1 MPGRSRSKDTGAYME
16 LFDYEKKHLEML
28 RPHLA
33 ECTVLLKTDG
43 SFPLDAPCRIAAYGS
58 GVRRTVKG
66 GTGSGEVNSR
76 FFTNVEEGLLDAGF
90 ILTTGEWLDAYET
103 AYAASRKQ
111 FFTDLKA
118 EAKKAK
124 VNVMIYGMGRVM
136 PEPEYDIPL
145 DADGDA
151 AIYVVSRIS
160 GEGSDRRPVRGDLLL
175 SASEERDIL
184 ALSARFEKFMLV
196 INAGG
201 PIDLTGIADRVGN
214 ILVLSQLGVETG
226 AALADV
232 LLGRENPS
240 GKLTTTWSAWN
251 DYAKLGT
258 FGGHDDTRY
267 NEGIYVGYRYF
278 DAAGKKALFPFGYGL
293 SYTTFDTSPQSAS
306 LSGTEMQAAVLVTN
320 TGKYSGREVVQLY
333 VSSPSGALDKPKKAL
348 AGFGKTASLAPGGSE
363 TVTVSFDLRDLAS
376 YDERNAAYILEA
388 GDYIVRAGTS
398 SEDTKICAVI
408 SLNATSFTKKVR
420 NALGRPDFTDWKPEG
435 APAEEIPEGVPHF
448 ELSASSIVTE
458 TFDYDRRDEIDDA
471 VRALSNDK
479 LIYANIGNFDP
490 KGGVLSVIGNAAK
503 ELAGAAGETTAMLKD
518 AGFPVLEMA
527 DGPAGLRLSKEF
539 YRDKTGAHT
548 IGGSALPESM
558 AELLP
563 VPVQKLLA
571 LTAGKTKVPKG
582 AVRKTQYCT
591 AIPIGTAIAQSWNT
605 DFAELCGD
613 IVGEEMERFGV
624 HLWLAPALNIHRSV
638 LCGRN
643 FEYFSEDPLVS
654 GLFAAAI
661 TEGVQKHPGRGVTI
675 KHYAAN
681 NQEFNR
687 YGSSSN
693 VSERAM
699 REIYLRGFE
708 ICIRKASPAA
718 VMSSYN
724 LLNGV
729 HTAERR
735 DLCTDI
741 LRTEFGFEG
750 VLMTDWV
757 ISLMSDKKDVY
768 PVVKPRLVA
777 AAGGDL
783 FMPGAPANYKDMMAG
798 IIEGSLTRQDLL
810 VNATRVYRLGKK
822 LMQTD

>member
-1 MPGRSRSKDTGAYME
+1 MPGRSRTKDTGAYME

-33 ECTVLLKTDG
+33 DCTVLLKTDG
-43 SFPLDAPCRIAAYGS
+43 AFPLDAPCRIAAYGN
-58 GVRRTVKG
+58 GVRHTVKG

-76 FFTNVEEGLLDAGF
+76 FFTNIEDGLLDAGF
-90 ILTTGEWLDAYET
+90 ILTTGEWLDAYE
-103 AYAASRKQ
+103 AAHAAARKQ
-111 FFTDLKA
+111 FRAALKA
-118 EAKKAK
+118 EARKAK
-124 VNVMIYGMGRVM
+124 ANPMIYGMGRVM
-136 PEPEYDIPL
+136 PEPEYELPL

-151 AIYVVSRIS
+151 AIYVMSRNS
-160 GEGSDRRPVRGDLLL
+160 GEGIDRRPIRGDLLL
-175 SASEERDIL
+175 THAEERDIL
-184 ALSARFEKFMLV
+184 HLAARFEKFMLV

-201 PIDLTGIADRVGN
+201 PVDLSSVAGSVGN

-226 AALADV
+226 AALADI
-232 LLGRENPS
+232 LLGRADPS
-240 GKLTTTWSAWN
+240 GKLATTWSAWN

-267 NEGIYVGYRYF
+267 HEGIYVGYRYF
-278 DAAGKKALFPFGYGL
+278 DAAGKKALFPFGHGL
-293 SYTTFDTSPQSAS
+293 SYTTFDISSPSAA
-306 LSGTEMQAAVLVTN
+306 LYGTEMQVTVHVTN

-348 AGFGKTASLAPGGSE
+348 AGFGKTASLAPGESE
-363 TVTVSFDLRDLAS
+363 TLTVSFDFRDLSS

-388 GDYIVRAGTS
+388 GDYIVRYGTS
-398 SEDTKICAVI
+398 SADTKICAAV
-408 SLNATSFTKKVR
+408 SLHATSITKKVR
-420 NALGRPDFTDWKPEG
+420 NALGRPDFADWKP
-435 APAEEIPEGVPHF
+435 APYPAEEIPDGTPRF
-448 ELSASSIVTE
+448 ELNAASIVTE
-458 TFDYDRRDEIDDA
+458 TFDYDSPEEIDDA

-490 KGGVLSVIGNAAK
+490 KGGVLSVIGNAARGI
-503 ELAGAAGETTAMLKD
+503 AGAAGETTDRLTD
-518 AGFPVLEMA
+518 QGFPVLEMA
-527 DGPAGLRLSKEF
+527 DGPAGLRLSRVF
-539 YRDKTGAHT
+539 YRDKKGAHT

-571 LTAGKTKVPKG
+571 VVAGSPKAPKG
-582 AVRKTQYCT
+582 AVVENQYCT
-591 AIPIGTAIAQSWNT
+591 AIPIGTAIAQSWDT
-605 DFAELCGD
+605 GFAQLCGD
-613 IVGEEMERFGV
+613 IVGDEMERFGV
-624 HLWLAPALNIHRSV
+624 HLWLAPALNIHRSI

-654 GLFAAAI
+654 GLFAAAL
-661 TEGVQKHPGRGVTI
+661 TNGVQKHPGRGVTI

-681 NQEFNR
+681 NQEYNR
-687 YGSSSN
+687 YGSSSD

-699 REIYLRGFE
+699 REIYLKGFE
-708 ICIRKASPAA
+708 ICIRKAAPAA

-735 DLCTDI
+735 DLCHDI
-741 LRTEFGFEG
+741 LRTEFGFDG

-757 ISLMSDKKDVY
+757 ISLMADKKDIY

-783 FMPGAPANYKDMMAG
+783 FMPGAPADYRDMMEG
-798 IIEGSLTRQDLL
+798 IMEGTLTRQDLL
-810 VNATRVYRLGKK
+810 VNATRVYRLAKK
-822 LMQTD
+822 LTQTD